1 MKNNRT
7 SIRKSPSAKAPSVSR
22 ASSPA
27 QTPEDFRDDL
37 TTVAQLRCR
46 MEQFVGERQ
55 WHKFHRPKNL
65 AMSLA
70 IEAAE
75 LMEHFQWLDHE
86 QVDRLLDD
94 PVARKEI
101 SDEMADVLSFLLSLA
116 NATGIDLASGF
127 EAKMAV
133 NDTKY
138 PADKVRGN
146 YAKPR
151 KRQAPQIV
159 ANPKSE

>member
-1 MKNNRT
+1 MKNKCTRT
-7 SIRKSPSAKAPSVSR
+7 RDVSR
-22 ASSPA
+22 ASPPARQAGVSPA
-27 QTPEDFRDDL
+27 RAPAGFNDDA
-37 TTVAQLRCR
+37 TTVAQLRRR
-46 MEQFVGERQ
+46 MEQFVSDRL

-75 LMEHFQWLDHE
+75 LMEHFQWLDHA
-86 QVDRLLDD
+86 QVDRLLED
-94 PVARKEI
+94 PIARKEV

-127 EAKMAV
+127 EAKMAA
-133 NDTKY
+133 NDRKY

-146 YAKPR
+146 YTKPR
-151 KRQAPQIV
+151 KR
-159 ANPKSE
+159 

>member
-7 SIRKSPSAKAPSVSR
+7 KTGEAAPTKASLLRVRGDARRAGASPTRRPSEFSDN
-22 ASSPA
+22 AI
-27 QTPEDFRDDL
+27 
-37 TTVAQLRCR
+37 TVAQLRAR
-46 MEQFVGERQ
+46 MEQFVSERL

-75 LMEHFQWLDHE
+75 LMEHFQWLDHG
-86 QVDRLLDD
+86 QVDRLLED
-94 PVARKEI
+94 PVARKEV

-127 EAKMAV
+127 EAKMAA
-133 NDTKY
+133 NDRKY

-146 YAKPR
+146 YTKPR
-151 KRQAPQIV
+151 KQ
-159 ANPKSE
+159 